1 MYLEQNV
8 VFQEINRFLSVSV
21 CDSLPLTRLEG
32 LYDLRKQ
39 LEQYKDQMKDL
50 LKIFQGTD
58 IWLRVLFLLCLVLDG

>member
-1 MYLEQNV
+1 MCLIQNV
-8 VFQEINRFLSVSV
+8 ALQEINHFLSVGV

-50 LKIFQGTD
+50 LRNFHGTD
-58 IWLRVLFLLCLVLDG
+58 IYCCILLYIKL

>member
-1 MYLEQNV
+1 MYLQQNV

-21 CDSLPLTRLEG
+21 CDSLPSTRLEG

-58 IWLRVLFLLCLVLDG
+58 I